1 MNVSRCPAPACGSL
15 RAFKG
20 HDEMNEASASWLGR
34 LCSLRTWLAF
44 GLLALLPVLN
54 ACSLPGREQAPSPQT
69 YVLQASQA
77 VKASAPAAARKC
89 LSIRVSTPRTAPGF
103 ATSRMAY
110 TEQADRLDYFAYHE
124 WVDTPARML
133 AHLEAQGLD
142 ASGLFGAV
150 LSGSPEIRTDLRL
163 DSELTRLLQEFTGSG
178 NALALDI
185 KVTLVDVK
193 SRSLLG
199 SKRFSYSQATSKANP
214 EAGVAAANQ
223 AIDAFL
229 ADLLAFLEESIAPI
243 ACASQP

>member
-1 MNVSRCPAPACGSL
+1 MNQVSDSL
-15 RAFKG
+15 P
-20 HDEMNEASASWLGR
+20 GR
-34 LCSLRTWLAF
+34 LCSLRNRLAF
-44 GLLALLPVLN
+44 GLLALLPALN

-89 LSIRVSTPRTAPGF
+89 LSIRVSSPATAPGF
-103 ATSRMAY
+103 TTSRMAY

-133 AHLEAQGLD
+133 AHLVAQGLD

-150 LSGSPEIRTDLRL
+150 LSGSPEISTDLRL
-163 DSELTRLLQEFTGSG
+163 DSELIRLLQVFADSG
-178 NALALDI
+178 NTLALDI

-193 SRSLLG
+193 SRSLLR
-199 SKRFSYSQATSKANP
+199 SKTFSYSQAVSKTNP
-214 EAGVAAANQ
+214 EAGVAAANR
-223 AIDAFL
+223 ASDAFL
-229 ADLLAFLEESIAPI
+229 VDLLAFLEESIAPI